1 MKALRILIADDHEV
15 VRRGVRV
22 LLEGE
27 AGWQVCAE
35 AVNGRDAVEAAK
47 REQPHVA
54 VLDIGMPGLDGY
66 EVCRRIRQMPS
77 QQHVVLVA
85 VTGWG
90 QAQDKRRAIE
100 AGFDAHLTK
109 PVDPD
114 AVAQLLAGAA
124 V

>member
-1 MKALRILIADDHEV
+1 
-15 VRRGVRV
+15 
-22 LLEGE
+22 
-27 AGWQVCAE
+27 
-35 AVNGRDAVEAAK
+35 
-47 REQPHVA
+47 
-54 VLDIGMPGLDGY
+54 
-66 EVCRRIRQMPS
+66 MPS
-77 QQHVVLVA
+77 QRAVVLVA